1 MEAAG
6 RQRSDRSSQDSS
18 GQIQAVIDTLRQQIK
33 SKLVDEDVHKY
44 DGLVRAVFGD
54 EFVPDSGIVSPK
66 TDSYNLSDREDG
78 DQEKLTIFD
87 KCLSKAIADANLVYS
102 KVGLKSFQTKP
113 MSIFHCSIKWTKFIN
128 STSNLP
134 LVSASS

>member
-1 MEAAG
+1 M
-6 RQRSDRSSQDSS
+6 
-18 GQIQAVIDTLRQQIK
+18 
-33 SKLVDEDVHKY
+33 DEDVHKY

-54 EFVPDSGIVSPK
+54 EFVPDSSIVSPK

-102 KVGLKSFQTKP
+102 KVGLKSFQTKL
-113 MSIFHCSIKWTKFIN
+113 MSIFHCSIKWTKFTN

-134 LVSASS
+134 LVSALS